1 MQSGATQLWSTLWLS
16 KFVMSKS
23 KEIRLDNIHILV
35 LVVVIYSGIY
45 CDMIPNIYPE
55 WKPGELLL
63 P

>member
-45 CDMIPNIYPE
+45 CDMIPNIYSE
-55 WKPGELLL
+55 WKPRELLL